1 MNIREKSAF
10 VLADTLAVYGIRK
23 NPFPID
29 ETDGLFFS
37 TPGLDKQI
45 DALRNLVEY
54 GDLLLV
60 ISRVEGA
67 GKTSF

>member
-1 MNIREKSAF
+1 